1 MCHSI
6 ERLISIRM
14 RMVTM
19 QNQLNACYRSLV
31 KQILDEQLEPED
43 VEYVR
48 NTMYLDVHNQ
58 DLCHLLCKLNRRLSQ
73 RECEEYEEEA
83 EVDFCR

>member
-1 MCHSI
+1 MYHSI

-43 VEYVR
+43 AKYYVSGCAQPR
-48 NTMYLDVHNQ
+48 PLPSVVQ
-58 DLCHLLCKLNRRLSQ
+58 
-73 RECEEYEEEA
+73 A
-83 EVDFCR
+83 EPEIVSAGV